1 MRCYDMAVVGAGPAG
16 CTAAL
21 YAARAGLDVLVLER
35 LGPGLGQC
43 RNLLR
48 VNFKQLVI
56 CHCPGRLE
64 RHAGRCEVACH
75 ERVAACR
82 LARQGNELP
91 VQKRNIVLSAA
102 ACKPAPVGAER
113 RRIDDL

>member
-1 MRCYDMAVVGAGPAG
+1 MLHRTGGADTLRRLEGNGHLVDAEH
-16 CTAAL
+16 
-21 YAARAGLDVLVLER
+21 GLHNEQV
-35 LGPGLGQC
+35 GPGLGQC

-75 ERVAACR
+75 ERVAARR
-82 LARQGNELP
+82 LARQRNELP
-91 VQKRNIVLSAA
+91 VQKRNIVLAAA